1 MHYSYRAR
9 QCSAALLVLV
19 SSLAAAA
26 AGPGPSPGAELET
39 GLAQAMHLKKETTE
53 RVGTSGQA
61 IQAYMHAGL
70 IDSKPNQRA
79 DYTDYYLLNKPAR
92 FMGHELVMIEEE
104 YMSRWIGCCVSPG
117 AGLSVKVSGSLKPLE
132 QFSRAHRCSLNDNA
146 DLQGELASL
155 GIRRK
160 LPPGRY
166 ATLSCRERDAE
177 RERD

>member
-9 QCSAALLVLV
+9 LCSAALLVLV
-19 SSLAAAA
+19 SSLVAAADP
-26 AGPGPSPGAELET
+26 GPGPGPGAELET
-39 GLAQAMHLKKETTE
+39 GLAQAMHLKKGSSE

-79 DYTDYYLLNKPAR
+79 DYTDYYLLKKPVR

-104 YMSRWIGCCVSPG
+104 YMSRYIGCCVSPG
-117 AGLSVKVSGSLKPLE
+117 AGISVKVSGSLKSLE
-132 QFSRAHRCSLNDNA
+132 QFARAHRCSLNDNA
-146 DLQGELASL
+146 DVQGELASL

-160 LPPGRY
+160 LAPGRY

-177 RERD
+177 R

>member
-9 QCSAALLVLV
+9 LCSAALLVLV

-79 DYTDYYLLNKPAR
+79 DYTDYYLLNKAAR

-177 RERD
+177 R

>member
-9 QCSAALLVLV
+9 LCSAALLVLV

-26 AGPGPSPGAELET
+26 DPGPGPGPGAELET
-39 GLAQAMHLKKETTE
+39 GLAQALHLKKGSSE

-61 IQAYMHAGL
+61 IQAYMRAGL

-104 YMSRWIGCCVSPG
+104 YMARYIGCCVSPG
-117 AGLSVKVSGSLKPLE
+117 AGLSVKVSGSLKPLA
-132 QFSRAHRCSLNDNA
+132 QFAHVHRCSLNDNA
-146 DLQGELASL
+146 DVQSELASL

-160 LPPGRY
+160 LAPGRY
-166 ATLSCRERDAE
+166 ATLSCRERDA
-177 RERD
+177 

>member
-9 QCSAALLVLV
+9 LCSAALLVLV
-19 SSLAAAA
+19 SSLVAAADP
-26 AGPGPSPGAELET
+26 GPGPGAELET
-39 GLAQAMHLKKETTE
+39 GLAQAMHLKKGSSE

-104 YMSRWIGCCVSPG
+104 YMSRYIGCCVSPG
-117 AGLSVKVSGSLKPLE
+117 AGLSVKVSGSLKSLE
-132 QFSRAHRCSLNDNA
+132 QFARAHRCSLNDNV
-146 DLQGELASL
+146 DVQGELASL

-160 LPPGRY
+160 LAPGRY

-177 RERD
+177 R

>member
-9 QCSAALLVLV
+9 LCSAALLVLV

-26 AGPGPSPGAELET
+26 DPVPGAELET
-39 GLAQAMHLKKETTE
+39 GLAQAMHLKKGSSE

-61 IQAYMHAGL
+61 IQAYMRAGL

-132 QFSRAHRCSLNDNA
+132 QFAHVHRCSLNDNA
-146 DLQGELASL
+146 DVQGELTSL

-160 LPPGRY
+160 LAPGRY

-177 RERD
+177 R

>member
-9 QCSAALLVLV
+9 LCAAALLVLV

-26 AGPGPSPGAELET
+26 DSGPDPVPGAELEI
-39 GLAQAMHLKKETTE
+39 GLAQAMHLKKGSSE

-79 DYTDYYLLNKPAR
+79 DYTDYYLLKKPTR

-104 YMSRWIGCCVSPG
+104 YMSRYIGCCVSPG
-117 AGLSVKVSGSLKPLE
+117 AGLSVKVSGSLKPLA
-132 QFSRAHRCSLNDNA
+132 QFARVHRCSLNDNA

-160 LPPGRY
+160 LAPGRY

-177 RERD
+177 H

>member
-1 MHYSYRAR
+1 MHYFYRAAR
-9 QCSAALLVLV
+9 RAAVLLALASSFASAD
-19 SSLAAAA
+19 
-26 AGPGPSPGAELET
+26 PGPELES
-39 GLAQAMHLKKETTE
+39 GLASALHLKKGSSE

-61 IQAYMHAGL
+61 IQAYMQAAY
-70 IDSKPNQRA
+70 IDAKPNLRA

-104 YMSRWIGCCVSPG
+104 YMSRYIGCCVSPG

-132 QFSRAHRCSLNDNA
+132 QFARVHRCSLNDNA

-160 LPPGRY
+160 LAPGRY

-177 RERD
+177 RTPD